1 MKSELLGVAAK
12 WRGIGGG
19 LRLRAAVLDTIQEAN
34 QGDPEEC
41 LSRVVLEWL
50 RKNYN
55 TERFGEPTWQGLV
68 EVVATPA
75 GGNNNDLAAKI
86 ASKHQGEETN
96 TWLLQIIVRLL
107 VYTAKYDSSHIHIHG
122 NVMIIE

>member
-34 QGDPEEC
+34 QGDPEKC
-41 LSRVVLEWL
+41 LSQVVLEWL

-55 TERFGEPTWQGLV
+55 TEKFGEPTWQWLV

-86 ASKHQGEETN
+86 ASKHQGEGTN
-96 TWLLQIIVRLL
+96 TSLVHNLNII
-107 VYTAKYDSSHIHIHG
+107 
-122 NVMIIE
+122 

>member
-1 MKSELLGVAAK
+1 MYYIDEDDCYDVKSELLGVAAK

-19 LRLRAAVLDTIQEAN
+19 LRLRAAVLDTIQKAN

-41 LSRVVLEWL
+41 LSQVVLEWL

-55 TERFGEPTWQGLV
+55 TERFGEPTWQWLV
-68 EVVATPA
+68 EVVAMPA

-86 ASKHQGEETN
+86 ASQHQGE
-96 TWLLQIIVRLL
+96 LGDSFIV
-107 VYTAKYDSSHIHIHG
+107 IHDH
-122 NVMIIE
+122 

>member
-1 MKSELLGVAAK
+1 MAAK

-19 LRLRAAVLDTIQEAN
+19 LRLRAAMLDTIQEAN
-34 QGDPEEC
+34 QGDPEKC
-41 LSRVVLEWL
+41 LSQVVLEWL

-55 TERFGEPTWQGLV
+55 TERFGEPTWQWLV

-86 ASKHQGEETN
+86 ASKHQGEGTN
-96 TWLLQIIVRLL
+96 TSFIVRLL
-107 VYTAKYDSSHIHIHG
+107 IYTKKHDSSHIHIHG
-122 NVMIIE
+122 SFIVMIIE